1 MTDDRRVCTAH
12 TSGGR
17 PCRKPPIQGG
27 DVCATHGGSAPQVR
41 AAAQRRL
48 DMQAAARELA
58 VLGEPIAIDPAAAL
72 LSLVHHKAGEVAWL
86 RAMVQT
92 DDVDDLVWGITR
104 EKEGGDDHGTTR
116 EAKPSIWWAMLR
128 TAEDQ
133 LAAYAAAAIKAGVE
147 ERRVRIEERQGALVA
162 QVIRRSLEGVLAALV
177 AAGMHEQLRA
187 VYAQA
192 VAEVVPREIRAIADQ
207 EAS

>member
-1 MTDDRRVCTAH
+1 MNGTAPDHGSRCTAS
-12 TSGGR
+12 TSAGR
-17 PCRKPPIQGG
+17 PCRRPPIAGG
-27 DVCATHGGSAPQVR
+27 TVCATHGGSAPQVK
-41 AAAQRRL
+41 AAAARRL
-48 DMQAAARELA
+48 QLAAAARELA

-92 DDVDDLVWGITR
+92 DDLDELVWGVTR

-133 LAAYAAAAIKAGVE
+133 LAAYAAAAIRAGVE
-147 ERRVRIEERQGALVA
+147 ERRVRLQEQQGALVA
-162 QVIRRSLEGVLAALV
+162 GVIQRILTRLELTP
-177 AAGMHEQLRA
+177 EQQARVPVVVPGELRA
-187 VYAQA
+187 LT
-192 VAEVVPREIRAIADQ
+192 Q
-207 EAS
+207 EA